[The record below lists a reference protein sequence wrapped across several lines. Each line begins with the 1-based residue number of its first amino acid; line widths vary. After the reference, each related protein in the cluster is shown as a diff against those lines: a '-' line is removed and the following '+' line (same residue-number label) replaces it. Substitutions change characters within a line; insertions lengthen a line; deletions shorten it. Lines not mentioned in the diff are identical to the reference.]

1 VGKLSL
7 NETPLNPDAFALL
20 TLKVTDVVPLRG
32 MLAAPKAL
40 LIVGGASTVML
51 AFAVLPV
58 PPSVELT
65 CTLLCF
71 TPAVVPV
78 TFAEIVQEALD
89 PSVPPD
95 KFSEEAPAAAVA
107 VPPQV
112 LLRLLGVAT
121 TKPAGRLSVNAIPFS
136 VMFVL
141 GFWIV
146 KVTDVVPFKGIVAA
160 PNTLVIDG
168 GLATVRPAVAV
179 FTVTPLVEVTA
190 PDVFVY

>member
-1 VGKLSL
+1 
-7 NETPLNPDAFALL
+7 
-20 TLKVTDVVPLRG
+20 

-40 LIVGGASTVML
+40 LIVGGASTVTL

-58 PPSVELT
+58 PPSVDLT
-65 CTLLCF
+65 CTLLFF
-71 TPAVVPV
+71 TPVVVPV

-95 KFSEEAPAAAVA
+95 KLSEEAPAAAVA

-146 KVTDVVPFKGIVAA
+146 KVRLVVPFSGIDAA
-160 PNTLVIDG
+160 PKAFVMLAG
-168 GLATVRPAVAV
+168 EATVKSADAVL
-179 FTVTPLVEVTA
+179 P
-190 PDVFVY
+190 